1 MYSVVLCVAAVGV
14 IPAGYRFVVMH
25 GRDLLDLRN
34 NSLVGDVPHYCSH
47 HCYLDLNCLTNC
59 AFTRQSWCSPC
70 SATSSKSVSSR
81 WVGGPR
87 QVWGGGEG
95 GRPCIPPSHQA
106 TGPCSTTAV
115 HKAYVRTQMGWVGW
129 DHRGGGGALVHG
141 GSVHCHALR
150 NQGAMLS

>member
-25 GRDLLDLRN
+25 GRDLDLRN

-47 HCYLDLNCLTNC
+47 QCYLDLNCLTNC

-87 QVWGGGEG
+87 QVWGGGRG
-95 GRPCIPPSHQA
+95 GVHAFPQAIRPLALAQLQQCTWLMSEP
-106 TGPCSTTAV
+106 
-115 HKAYVRTQMGWVGW
+115 RWVGW
-129 DHRGGGGALVHG
+129 GGTIVAVVAPLCTEVR
-141 GSVHCHALR
+141 CT
-150 NQGAMLS
+150 AMPFAIKEPC

>member
-1 MYSVVLCVAAVGV
+1 MLCHLQQV
-14 IPAGYRFVVMH
+14 RE
-25 GRDLLDLRN
+25 L
-34 NSLVGDVPHYCSH
+34 
-47 HCYLDLNCLTNC
+47 
-59 AFTRQSWCSPC
+59 Q
-70 SATSSKSVSSR
+70 
-81 WVGGPR
+81 VGGWSKTG
-87 QVWGGGEG
+87 VGWGEG

-141 GSVHCHALR
+141 GSVHCHAFR